1 MSEKNPME
9 LHKREN
15 KEREKGSDLLFSIL
29 MSFFLDNTSPSKRQ
43 LRNQVKQ
50 ETGKKDWLALYYSLN
65 KGSHSMV

>member
-1 MSEKNPME
+1 MPVDMSEKNPME

-50 ETGKKDWLALYYSLN
+50 ETGKKD
-65 KGSHSMV
+65 

>member
-1 MSEKNPME
+1 
-9 LHKREN
+9 
-15 KEREKGSDLLFSIL
+15 